1 MRYMTHSMNEQTN
14 TTGTIFIVELSHHGM
29 MHDPTEGASLCW
41 ERFVNVTFLSR
52 FCHVFVTFLSR
63 FVTFLSR
70 FLSRAGHVLLGFH
83 HVLTIFLQGL
93 SSRLCQVCLLQ

>member
-1 MRYMTHSMNEQTN
+1 MGYMTPSMNEQTN

-29 MHDPTEGASLCW
+29 MHDPTEGESPCW

-52 FCHVFVTFLSR
+52 FS
-63 FVTFLSR
+63 
-70 FLSRAGHVLLGFH
+70 SRAGHVLLGFH
-83 HVLTIFLQGL
+83 HVLSIFLQGL